1 MGTGAEEGLAAAVL
15 WLRESGPAGIL
26 LGAVA
31 IGTLVLAVRVQQGS
45 RPAKAAGPSLGA
57 CGCALCTA
65 RASGVVDARTGK
77 PPNWHV
83 WSEDAHQYHV
93 GGYTDPACGQCTRAS
108 AMSLTEYLNTANR
121 PMDLLPDDVR
131 RDVVR
136 WEQRVNL
143 YGGNSMRLW
152 LRGGEVL
159 EFPNATN
166 VGAVTEAVRG
176 AMRTREQAALESAG
190 AITDPVAAAAALEL
204 LYLAAGWQE
213 PVRYTGC
220 ECCGADAKEGCI
232 VPPGADQ
239 NDPDQQC
246 QYMNDSFDP
255 RRCTCWGG
263 LRKVDGETIRICE
276 DCWLNEQESSK

>member
-26 LGAVA
+26 LGSVA
-31 IGTLVLAVRVQQGS
+31 AGTLVLALRVRTGS

-57 CGCALCTA
+57 CACVICTA
-65 RASGVVDARTGK
+65 YREPVVDARK
-77 PPNWHV
+77 PWPEWWDPHVWHV
-83 WSEDAHQYHV
+83 NGV
-93 GGYTDPACGQCTRAS
+93 TDPTCGQCKGAS
-108 AMSLTEYLNTANR
+108 AMSLTEYLDTANR
-121 PMDLLPDDVR
+121 PMDLLPADVR
-131 RDVVR
+131 RDVQR

-143 YGGNSMRLW
+143 YGGTSMRLW

-159 EFPNATN
+159 EFPNATS
-166 VGAVTEAVRG
+166 VEAVTDAVRG
-176 AMRTREQAALESAG
+176 AMRNRERAALESAG

-220 ECCGADAKEGCI
+220 QCCGADAKDGCI

-246 QYMNDSFDP
+246 QYMNDAVDP
-255 RRCTCWGG
+255 RTCTCWGG

-276 DCWLNEQESSK
+276 DCWLNEQESTK